1 MASVVQICN
10 MALAHIGA
18 GVVISSINPPD
29 GSLEAGYCDTY
40 YNPARL
46 EMLEIGT
53 WKFSLARVELAEVTN
68 TSDTWAYAY
77 ALPSNC
83 LRPLRILAAGSTL
96 TVFTQ
101 DDVAYSPNDRDG
113 AEFDIEGAVLYTN
126 EPEAVLVYTR
136 DVTDST
142 QFTPSFMTAL
152 SYLLGSYLA
161 GPIIKGTEGM
171 RVADAMRQRAMV
183 MSTMSAT
190 ADANASSSSIDF
202 TPSSIAARA

>member
-1 MASVVQICN
+1 
-10 MALAHIGA
+10 
-18 GVVISSINPPD
+18 
-29 GSLEAGYCDTY
+29 
-40 YNPARL
+40 
-46 EMLEIGT
+46 
-53 WKFSLARVELAEVTN
+53 
-68 TSDTWAYAY
+68 
-77 ALPSNC
+77 
-83 LRPLRILAAGSTL
+83 
-96 TVFTQ
+96 
-101 DDVAYSPNDRDG
+101 VAYSPNDRDG